1 MEKFLIIFVVC
12 ALVSSLLVYLF
23 FYWKKYRTRKE
34 VERQKKEV
42 ERQKAKAEAEAQNR
56 EKKELIEACKNAD
69 IGKMIELLE
78 KGLDPNTRVQVWV
91 RELRSYPLEICCR
104 SHYEVRSLLDISCSP
119 AVTKLLKAYGAKNIE
134 EIRNKKSAIKKDYD
148 DTREDEIRRQ
158 DAILE
163 AEKKAK
169 EEADMQKVE
178 AFLASKKA

>member
-1 MEKFLIIFVVC
+1 MEKIFIILVVML
-12 ALVSSLLVYLF
+12 AVGLVVYLF
-23 FYWKKYRTRKE
+23 LYWKKYRARKE
-34 VERQKKEV
+34 VERQKKEA
-42 ERQKAKAEAEAQNR
+42 ERQKAKAEAEARNR

-78 KGLDPNTRVQVWV
+78 KGQDPNTRVQVWV

-104 SHYEVRSLLDISCSP
+104 SHYEVRTLLDISCSP
-119 AVTKLLKAYGAKNIE
+119 AVTKLLKAYGAKSIE

-158 DAILE
+158 NTILE

-178 AFLASKKA
+178 AFLASKRA